1 MTADMTREQRERLRQ
16 AFIAYVEKLA
26 NVKAYE
32 DEDRREWAHIEILE
46 TIAMARGLGIKL
58 GESSQ

>member
-1 MTADMTREQRERLRQ
+1 MTANMTRDQRERLRQ

-32 DEDRREWAHIEILE
+32 DEDRREWAHVESLE

-58 GESSQ
+58 GEGEE